1 MEDLAGEGEFQ
12 GGSVDIMGMEDV
24 PDWNE
29 KMKEIRKKIK
39 VD

>member
-1 MEDLAGEGEFQ
+1 MEDLAGDGEFQ
-12 GGSVDIMGMEDV
+12 GGSVDIMEMEDI
-24 PDWNE
+24 PNWNE